1 MQNLYDSWQMAN
13 ILGIRCATY
22 GMDLS
27 ACSDADMTKIQNYGA
42 DMRNL
47 LAGAVANPEVGL
59 YTPSCIAHCQSVEN
73 EHPESLWHWPGRW
86 SINGTTAALSDT
98 KMHYPR
104 ETFGDWFFR
113 RNATHT
119 VEQKCDWGASC
130 NSLCPLFT

>member
-22 GMDLS
+22 GKDLS

-47 LAGAVANPEVGL
+47 LAGAVANPAVGL
-59 YTPSCIAHCQSVEN
+59 YAPSCIAHCQSVEN